1 MMRHVHFVG
10 IGGSGLSAIARFL
23 LERGYRVS
31 GSDRLASTTTEQ
43 LAKAGAQIFIGHH
56 PSHIQ
61 GADLIVRSSAV
72 PMDNPEI
79 QAAQAQGTPVLKRE
93 HLLSRL
99 MVNSIGIAVAGTH
112 GKTTTSA
119 MIAWGFTQLGLD
131 PSYIVGSTIQ
141 NLGTNAHAGSGSHFV
156 VEADE
161 YDHMFLGLNPDLI
174 VITNI
179 EHDHPDC
186 YPTPEEYY
194 AAFEAF
200 TQRLRPG
207 GNLILCTENTNTSRL
222 AETLKTQGL
231 TVWTFGYLSSSNYQ
245 AISEKSNNRGGLSF
259 EVIFNPIGEASYS
272 LARVSLQV
280 PGKHNVLNALA
291 ALAVAHR
298 LGIDTQAFADALGEY
313 SGTARRFEILGEN
326 KGITII
332 DDYAHHPSEI
342 RATLSAAR
350 SRYPNRRLWAVWQP
364 HTYSR
369 TQTLLAEF
377 AQAFSDADH
386 VIVTEIYA
394 AREPKQ
400 AFSAAQVVQTMAHPG
415 SLYIANLDE
424 VTRYL
429 KEQLKKDDV
438 VIILS
443 AGDANQIGYHL
454 LEAWRL
460 ESEESNVGST
470 R

>member
-1 MMRHVHFVG
+1 MIRHVHFVG

-31 GSDRLASTTTEQ
+31 GSDRSASATTEQ

-56 PSHIQ
+56 PNHIQ

-72 PMDNPEI
+72 PLDNPEI
-79 QAAQAQGTPVLKRE
+79 QAAQAQGIPVIKRE
-93 HLLSRL
+93 YLLAHL
-99 MVNSIGIAVAGTH
+99 MENSISIAIAGTH

-119 MIAWGFTQLGLD
+119 MIAWGLTQMGLD

-141 NLGTNAHAGSGSHFV
+141 KLGTNAHAGSGPHFI

-161 YDHMFLGLNPDLI
+161 YDRMFLGLNPDLI

-194 AAFEAF
+194 TAFETF
-200 TQRLRPG
+200 TQCLHPG
-207 GNLILCTENTNTSRL
+207 GNLVLCAENANTARL
-222 AETLKTQGL
+222 AEALKAREL
-231 TVWTFGYLSSSNYQ
+231 SVWTYGYHLTSNYR
-245 AISEKSNNRGGLSF
+245 AIGEQPNAHGGLSF
-259 EVIFNPIGEASYS
+259 KVIFNPIGAPPYP
-272 LARVSLQV
+272 LAQVSLQV
-280 PGKHNVLNALA
+280 PGKHNGLNALA
-291 ALAVAHR
+291 ALAIAHR
-298 LGIDTQAFADALGEY
+298 LGLDTQAFANALGEY
-313 SGTARRFEILGEN
+313 PGTARRFEILGEFQ
-326 KGITII
+326 GITII

-350 SRYPNRRLWAVWQP
+350 LRYPHRRLWAVWQP

-369 TQTLLAEF
+369 TQALLSEF
-377 AQAFSDADH
+377 AQAFGDADK
-386 VIVTEIYA
+386 VIVTEVYA
-394 AREPKQ
+394 AREPQ
-400 AFSAAQVVQTMAHPG
+400 QNFSAAQAVQIMAHPETLFIP
-415 SLYIANLDE
+415 SLDE
-424 VTRYL
+424 VTHYL

-454 LEAWRL
+454 LQAWHL
-460 ESEESNVGST
+460 ESEESNVHSA
-470 R
+470 